1 MHACFYREVSKIPIP
16 TIKISKKPSDVGRG
30 RYAFQY
36 FFKYSYV
43 DLPHF
48 NALRKLCFA
57 YALLMIC

>member
-1 MHACFYREVSKIPIP
+1 MWGGEDMHSI
-16 TIKISKKPSDVGRG
+16 
-30 RYAFQY
+30 
-36 FFKYSYV
+36 FFKYSYI